1 MNFNFFDQK
10 YDELWLFLLQI
21 TICNIFAKNYS
32 LKSFLKLIFPG
43 ISVISHFIAET
54 VYKSVVIACRGTP
67 GTSGEYSPHD
77 FLAVRQTVWIPRAV
91 VVIWRVML
99 KWSTAQAAIFKNT
112 VWKRQR
118 KKKKN
123 LTRKYL
129 KPLIYL
135 IESSPALPNL
145 VRLSL

>member
-21 TICNIFAKNYS
+21 TICNIFAKNYA

-67 GTSGEYSPHD
+67 GTSGSILRMTFWLCARLFESPE
-77 FLAVRQTVWIPRAV
+77 L
-91 VVIWRVML
+91 
-99 KWSTAQAAIFKNT
+99 
-112 VWKRQR
+112 
-118 KKKKN
+118 
-123 LTRKYL
+123 
-129 KPLIYL
+129 
-135 IESSPALPNL
+135 
-145 VRLSL
+145 